1 MINTGTAK
9 SSTVH
14 DLISTVTYILIQS
27 SIQLCSMIKTA
38 LYCTPVHNCSKL
50 CRDIQCYTH
59 CTGYPSADIRYP
71 ATPDIWFVVK
81 RDIWPAKYP
90 EKSLHLISKKL
101 PNPLIKN
108 GQIQWSILL
117 HQAVLRSSHLFGQ
130 LRQPMSWSRLQLQPN
145 WDGYGTGSD
154 LTGSALTKKGGS
166 KQLRLQLQALK
177 FEIFSSN
184 KVYLFYSVLK
194 HV

>member
-130 LRQPMSWSRLQLQPN
+130 LRQPMSWSQLQLQPN

-154 LTGSALTKKGGS
+154 LTGSALAPAGDQKGRFQAAPAPAPAPGTKIWNF
-166 KQLRLQLQALK
+166 QL
-177 FEIFSSN
+177 
-184 KVYLFYSVLK
+184 
-194 HV
+194 